1 MIWPQTV
8 TPAAYVRAPLAMP
21 KTAPLRLLL
30 FRNPEDQD
38 TDPYENAIA
47 WAFQGGRDAGGY
59 LVTGEDLGVQW
70 QVFSSAPQQDAAATL
85 DSFCHTMTIVLV
97 DNHLLKSDDALW
109 NWLAACW
116 ARVRSSDGRHA
127 MLVVAMDER
136 TGRAF
141 LSKRPENETL
151 QLLYVH
157 DLGERAIRPTMLAL
171 RLLHGC
177 RILLASALPDD
188 HEYRTGHLRLFISH
202 AKLDGLPLAHA
213 LKRQIEALGWLEDF
227 YDVDDLPAGSD
238 WQKELERGVGSSL
251 IVILR
256 TEAYDGRYWCQQEVL
271 WADEYATP
279 AVLVDCRTSLNRPAG
294 TLPLD
299 RIPSVRIPDGNL
311 VRILFLAVREGLRF
325 LMFMR
330 HVEQM
335 KAEGQLPSPVEM
347 RVFSY
352 PPSMAALLRACHA
365 LAKTR
370 GVAST
375 AARLI
380 LYPDP
385 PLRSG
390 QYEAA
395 QALVSVYAPG
405 AKLRTP
411 LTIAASSP

>member
-1 MIWPQTV
+1 MRGSSSGDTGWLDEPDFPHHSTADQFFTETQFEAYRALGEHVGDKLFLAAIVGTQPAQSENILVDQWFAETGARMLEPLRQDKSNSNSIAANAGGLAAEPQILISRGSKCSLLAAVYDRSMIRPQTV
-8 TPAAYVRAPLAMP
+8 APAAYGRAPLAMP

-47 WAFQGGRDAGGY
+47 RAFQGGRDAGGY

-116 ARVRSSDGRHA
+116 VRVRSSDGRHA

-171 RLLHGC
+171 RLLHRC

-202 AKLDGLPLAHA
+202 AKLDGLPLAYA
-213 LKRQIEALGWLEDF
+213 LKR
-227 YDVDDLPAGSD
+227 
-238 WQKELERGVGSSL
+238 
-251 IVILR
+251 
-256 TEAYDGRYWCQQEVL
+256 
-271 WADEYATP
+271 
-279 AVLVDCRTSLNRPAG
+279 
-294 TLPLD
+294 
-299 RIPSVRIPDGNL
+299 
-311 VRILFLAVREGLRF
+311 
-325 LMFMR
+325 
-330 HVEQM
+330 
-335 KAEGQLPSPVEM
+335 
-347 RVFSY
+347 
-352 PPSMAALLRACHA
+352 
-365 LAKTR
+365 
-370 GVAST
+370 
-375 AARLI
+375 
-380 LYPDP
+380 
-385 PLRSG
+385 
-390 QYEAA
+390 
-395 QALVSVYAPG
+395 
-405 AKLRTP
+405 
-411 LTIAASSP
+411 